1 MTDCIRSRENF
12 TLFRFLGRP
21 DRRAS
26 VPPELQPVGGPA
38 SLQVDQGGSSEPVGL
53 GGPEPSRQR
62 LPLPTHG
69 HHTSSGTSV
78 GHDCQAESAQRV
90 HPSFLESSLVAL
102 LTSLSLIRRMCQ
114 HANRI
119 SSSNISL
126 KSEGCKENEGLV
138 TPYYFYSLPPT
149 CLLGKLF
156 PSKSALH
163 SIHSPLSFWFFLKN
177 AMHVFSL
184 LFSTLINPKEV
195 AFTHTLLSLS
205 PARKS

>member
-53 GGPEPSRQR
+53 GGPEPSRRR
-62 LPLPTHG
+62 LPLPAHG

-163 SIHSPLSFWFFLKN
+163 LTPY
-177 AMHVFSL
+177 
-184 LFSTLINPKEV
+184 
-195 AFTHTLLSLS
+195 TLLCLS
-205 PARKS
+205 GSF